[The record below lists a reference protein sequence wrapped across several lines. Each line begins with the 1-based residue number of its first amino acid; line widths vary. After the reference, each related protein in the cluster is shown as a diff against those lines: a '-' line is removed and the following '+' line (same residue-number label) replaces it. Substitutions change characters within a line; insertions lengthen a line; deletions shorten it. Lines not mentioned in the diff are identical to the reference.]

1 MKEWQRYI
9 SVENIV
15 HLSFIKFVSQA
26 YNKPYS
32 MMASLS
38 AMSPSTMRWMMLL
51 CSSSDRFL
59 WDTSGVLYLVA
70 GDGSTPWSHAWLSIS
85 SSDARLFG
93 SLWSIRFIRLW
104 KTEREDDED
113 AHQKILEHVSSRH
126 YLKPQDCVILC
137 WKPRISS
144 GLSKYLSEEK
154 NAPWYSCYY

>member
-1 MKEWQRYI
+1 MTERYFFCGKCCT
-9 SVENIV
+9 
-15 HLSFIKFVSQA
+15 LAWGYPSFLTFVSQA

-51 CSSSDRFL
+51 CSSSDRLL

-93 SLWSIRFIRLW
+93 SLCSIRFIRLW
-104 KTEREDDED
+104 RTGREDED
-113 AHQKILEHVSSRH
+113 AVFLKDQKLV
-126 YLKPQDCVILC
+126 Q
-137 WKPRISS
+137 
-144 GLSKYLSEEK
+144 GLSNMYLGV
-154 NAPWYSCYY
+154 NAQWYSDHYFKFSCFTG

>member
-1 MKEWQRYI
+1 MVFRQRASTPFTPNSWNWLRINLEALSKVVFKFKTDLKKMKEWQRYI
-9 SVENIV
+9 SVENIA

-26 YNKPYS
+26 NNKPYS

-104 KTEREDDED
+104 RTEREDDEED
-113 AHQKILEHVSSRH
+113 VHQKFLERE
-126 YLKPQDCVILC
+126 L
-137 WKPRISS
+137 
-144 GLSKYLSEEK
+144 
-154 NAPWYSCYY
+154 